1 MKREVVDY
9 SIVCKDSDSTPF
21 YKLAK
26 LMNRNK
32 EKQSENNIDSINN
45 YNNEDAIDVLCHTI
59 LSTNKGT

>member
-1 MKREVVDY
+1 MEREVVDY

-32 EKQSENNIDSINN
+32 EKQSEIND

>member
-1 MKREVVDY
+1 MEREVVDDY
-9 SIVCKDSDSTPF
+9 SIVCNNSDSTPF

-45 YNNEDAIDVLCHTI
+45 EDAIDVLCYTI